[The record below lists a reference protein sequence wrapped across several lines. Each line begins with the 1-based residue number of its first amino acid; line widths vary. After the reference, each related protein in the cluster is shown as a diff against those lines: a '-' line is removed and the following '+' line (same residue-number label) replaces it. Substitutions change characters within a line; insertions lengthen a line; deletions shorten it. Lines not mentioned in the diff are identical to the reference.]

1 MAVDTYALT
10 SLANLKS
17 YLGITSSSDDTILE
31 KSIDRASDI
40 AERYM
45 GRKILSRAYVEWR
58 DTYGQ
63 ERIRLYQYPASI
75 IRFVGIGYNAAI
87 TVGATNPLDPAVSVT
102 VSDSAVILYR
112 QVAAGTDTTT
122 TLTFSTYPTTALM
135 ATAINATTG
144 FSGSVVLDLPSRYIR
159 RMSGRTLRNAT
170 VNLEAPDQAM
180 EDYLADL
187 DTGVVYGRQLT
198 GYRSVLI
205 DYTAGY
211 ATTPDD
217 IEQAVLMIA
226 ASLFQGRKR
235 DPNIASE
242 SLGGYSYSLRAPG
255 QSQEE
260 ARSLLDAFKTLR

>member
-122 TLTFSTYPTTALM
+122 TLTFATYPTTALM

-187 DTGVVYGRQLT
+187 DSGVVYGRQLT

>member
-112 QVAAGTDTTT
+112 QVAAGTETTT
-122 TLTFSTYPTTALM
+122 TLTFATYPTTALI

>member
-122 TLTFSTYPTTALM
+122 TLTFATYPTTALM

-159 RMSGRTLRNAT
+159 RMSGRTLRTAT

>member
-122 TLTFSTYPTTALM
+122 TLTFATYPTTALM

-226 ASLFQGRKR
+226 ASLFHGRKR
-235 DPNIASE
+235 DPNLASE

>member
-63 ERIRLYQYPASI
+63 ERIRLFQYPASI

-102 VSDSAVILYR
+102 VSDSAIILYR
-112 QVAAGTDTTT
+112 QVAAGTETTT
-122 TLTFSTYPTTALM
+122 TLTFATYPTTALM

-187 DTGVVYGRQLT
+187 DSGVVYGRQLT

>member
-112 QVAAGTDTTT
+112 QVAAGTETTT
-122 TLTFSTYPTTALM
+122 TLTFATYPTTALM

-187 DTGVVYGRQLT
+187 DSGVVYGRQLT

>member
-102 VSDSAVILYR
+102 VSDSAV
-112 QVAAGTDTTT
+112 AAGERVQDR
-122 TLTFSTYPTTALM
+122 A
-135 ATAINATTG
+135 A
-144 FSGSVVLDLPSRYIR
+144 
-159 RMSGRTLRNAT
+159 GRTNQCTQIVHKDAT
-170 VNLEAPDQAM
+170 FYSWM
-180 EDYLADL
+180 I
-187 DTGVVYGRQLT
+187 VVEL
-198 GYRSVLI
+198 
-205 DYTAGY
+205 TAG
-211 ATTPDD
+211 
-217 IEQAVLMIA
+217 
-226 ASLFQGRKR
+226 
-235 DPNIASE
+235 
-242 SLGGYSYSLRAPG
+242 
-255 QSQEE
+255 
-260 ARSLLDAFKTLR
+260 

>member
-1 MAVDTYALT
+1 
-10 SLANLKS
+10 
-17 YLGITSSSDDTILE
+17 
-31 KSIDRASDI
+31 
-40 AERYM
+40 
-45 GRKILSRAYVEWR
+45 
-58 DTYGQ
+58 
-63 ERIRLYQYPASI
+63 
-75 IRFVGIGYNAAI
+75 
-87 TVGATNPLDPAVSVT
+87 
-102 VSDSAVILYR
+102 
-112 QVAAGTDTTT
+112 
-122 TLTFSTYPTTALM
+122 
-135 ATAINATTG
+135 
-144 FSGSVVLDLPSRYIR
+144 
-159 RMSGRTLRNAT
+159 
-170 VNLEAPDQAM
+170 M

-187 DTGVVYGRQLT
+187 DSGVVYGRQLT
-198 GYRSVLI
+198 AYRSVLI

>member
-63 ERIRLYQYPASI
+63 ERIRLFQYPASI

-102 VSDSAVILYR
+102 VSDSAIILYR
-112 QVAAGTDTTT
+112 QVAAGTETTT
-122 TLTFSTYPTTALM
+122 TLTFATYPTTALM